1 MNVPFLDLRAQYDSL
16 RPGLEAAMARV
27 IEAQRFILGPE
38 VEGFEDEVAAYL
50 GTPHAVGCA
59 SGTDALLLSL
69 RALDLPAGTPVV
81 VPAFTFFATAGAV
94 WNAGLRPAFADVDP
108 ETLNL
113 TAETIEAA
121 LTPDARAVIV
131 VHLYGR
137 MASMDDIVALCRSR
151 GLVLIEDAA
160 QAFGAE
166 AAVGGRAVR
175 AGTVGDLGC
184 LSFFPTKIL
193 GAFGDA
199 GMVVTG
205 DPALAERIAK
215 LRVHGGRQMY
225 HHEMVGT
232 NSRLD
237 ALQAAV
243 LRTKLPSVDGWIER
257 RRAIAAAYA
266 KALAGVG
273 VALPPVGEGDVVNVY
288 TVRTGRRDAVRA
300 RMSEAGVGTQVYYPV
315 PLHLQDCFA
324 PLGHGP
330 GDFPVSERA
339 AETVLSLPVYPEMP
353 AGHVERVA
361 AALREAVRATGG
373 AYADQSG

>member
-1 MNVPFLDLRAQYDSL
+1 MSVPFLDLHAQYLAL
-16 RPGLEAAMARV
+16 RPGLDAAMARV

-59 SGTDALLLSL
+59 SGTDAILLSL

-113 TAETIEAA
+113 TAETVEAA

-160 QAFGAE
+160 QAFGA
-166 AAVGGRAVR
+166 ARVSNGRAVR
-175 AGTVGDLGC
+175 AGAVGDLGC

-205 DPALAERIAK
+205 DPALAERVAK

-243 LRTKLPSVDGWIER
+243 LRTKLPHVDGWIDR
-257 RRAIAAAYA
+257 RRGIAAAYA
-266 KALAGVG
+266 GALEGAGA
-273 VALPPVGEGDVVNVY
+273 ALPAVGGGDVVNVY

-300 RMSEAGVGTQVYYPV
+300 RLSEAGIETQVYYPV
-315 PLHLQDCFA
+315 PLHLQACFA
-324 PLGHGP
+324 SLGHGP
-330 GDFPVSERA
+330 GDFPASERA
-339 AETVLSLPVYPEMP
+339 AKTVLSLPVYPEMP
-353 AGHVERVA
+353 AEHVDRVA
-361 AALREAVRATGG
+361 AALRDAVRETGG
-373 AYADQSG
+373 AYADPSG